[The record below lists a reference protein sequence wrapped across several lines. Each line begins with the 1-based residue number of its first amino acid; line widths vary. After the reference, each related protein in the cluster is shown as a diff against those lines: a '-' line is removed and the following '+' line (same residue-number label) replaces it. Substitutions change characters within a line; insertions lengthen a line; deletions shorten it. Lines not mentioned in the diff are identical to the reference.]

1 MHDNGIGISEKDR
14 QYIFEK
20 FERAS
25 AFKRSRLGKVAGFGL
40 GLNYVYQVMDAH
52 DGSVTVN
59 SVEKEFSSSYAVCT
73 LKSVEHD
80 ADWINDLLVGKT
92 FPFVDFIFRCS
103 FSPLHLHQNRKLM
116 RNER

>member
-1 MHDNGIGISEKDR
+1 MHDNGIGISEKAR

-40 GLNYVYQVMDAH
+40 GLNYVYLVMDAH

-59 SVEKEFSSSYAVCT
+59 SVEKEFSEFT
-73 LKSVEHD
+73 LYV
-80 ADWINDLLVGKT
+80 
-92 FPFVDFIFRCS
+92 
-103 FSPLHLHQNRKLM
+103 PLKA
-116 RNER
+116 